1 MTDPG
6 RRSGLVRFVMY
17 QGPDRIYSRQKSG
30 KRSDMMS
37 DRMMKA
43 AVFKGDGV
51 LDVEMRPVPEVKNPD
66 DVLIRINA
74 CSICGSDLH
83 VLAVPPGQY
92 AKPGTI
98 LGHEFVGI
106 VEETGADV
114 TAFKPGDKVVAE
126 PNIRCGMCPE
136 CRRGNFNLCRNAV
149 NTGQQRDGG
158 FAEYCLMPQKQLYH
172 VPADMPDKLGALA
185 EPMACVMNGMI
196 KINPQ
201 AYEKVV
207 LFGAGA
213 IGLLFVKALRRYGV
227 RDIAV
232 CETMPSRIEDAR
244 KAGASL
250 VLNPMEDDLAAELE
264 KAWGSLADIAIDA
277 VGAGAVLEQIIDIVN
292 SGARI
297 LIFGQNMTQHSTIRP
312 GDINNKELTITATLS
327 TKNSFEP
334 AISILLDP
342 SAAVEDLAT
351 HVVSLDEIHKGIELM
366 RTKEAVKVVVVP

>member
-1 MTDPG
+1 M
-6 RRSGLVRFVMY
+6 R
-17 QGPDRIYSRQKSG
+17 
-30 KRSDMMS
+30 
-37 DRMMKA
+37 A
-43 AVFKGDGV
+43 AVFRGDGV
-51 LDVEMRPVPEVKNPD
+51 LEVESVEVPEIQNPD
-66 DVLIRINA
+66 DILIKIRA

-106 VEETGADV
+106 VEKTGTAV
-114 TAFKPGDKVVAE
+114 TQFRPGDKVVAE

-136 CRRGNFNLCRNAV
+136 CRKGNYNLCRNAV
-149 NTGQQRDGG
+149 NTGQVRDGG
-158 FAEYCLMPQKQLYH
+158 FAEYCIMPEKQLYH
-172 VPADMPDKLGALA
+172 VPAEMPDKLGALA
-185 EPMACVMNGMI
+185 EPLACVMNGMM

-213 IGLLFVKALRRYGV
+213 IGLLFVRALRRYGV

-232 CETMPSRIEDAR
+232 CETMPSRMEDAR
-244 KAGASL
+244 KAGADL
-250 VLNPMEDDLAAELE
+250 VLNPAEDDLAAELE

-277 VGAGAVLEQIIDIVN
+277 VGAGAVLEQIIDITN
-292 SGARI
+292 CGARI

-327 TKNSFEP
+327 TKNSFGP
-334 AISILLDP
+334 A
-342 SAAVEDLAT
+342 
-351 HVVSLDEIHKGIELM
+351 VSLLQDPDFGAEQLVTHEISLDDIQKGIALM
-366 RTKEAVKVVVVP
+366 RSKEAVKVVVYPQQGV